1 VVACALMF
9 IVTSSILYM
18 YYWGREFVVE
28 SWSNGT
34 NGGEA
39 VCFW

>member
-1 VVACALMF
+1 
-9 IVTSSILYM
+9 
-18 YYWGREFVVE
+18 VE